1 MTSKGIKNLFG
12 GLFHKSKPDKN
23 VSETV
28 SVPLSREKEMI
39 ARLQA
44 IDLEHPRCGLSDD
57 KVRELNLPVVLHYVC
72 SELRFSLIPD
82 RNIVDL
88 DNHMRYIID
97 ALSEAIQ
104 EGREMTVEWA
114 CAALICA
121 VKNLRT
127 DILVDQEYAG
137 EASECRV
144 QYSENLKLL
153 IEQYRAYDLLRV
165 NLEEQR
171 RRRDEK
177 HRELLR
183 LKDHFQTRRDSGAL
197 DPLIAELQQHAHA
210 PAKMSDEAMALRDEL
225 SQLHLYG
232 AYLIEIDAAINADQV
247 ALNNRAAEI
256 ENRYSA
262 LSDLPHVTDP
272 KLQERLDQVNRLYRE
287 KLRRALSEAEESLR
301 SYDIHNGIFEEL
313 VAYSVRIG
321 STPDSWL
328 PPSKPLEQLRAEQ
341 MLAELQAREMAEYSR
356 MNAEKIRQMLADMG
370 IQPEEYDII

>member
-1 MTSKGIKNLFG
+1 MASKGMKNLFG
-12 GLFHKSKPDKN
+12 GLFHKSKPDQN
-23 VSETV
+23 VSEIV
-28 SVPLSREKEMI
+28 SDPPSREKEMI

-57 KVRELNLPVVLHYVC
+57 KLRELNLPGVIRYVC
-72 SELRFSLIPD
+72 SELKFLLIPD

-104 EGREMTVEWA
+104 EGRERTVEWA

-121 VKNLRT
+121 VKNLRI
-127 DILVDQEYAG
+127 DILVDQKYAG
-137 EASECRV
+137 EAAECRV

-153 IEQYRAYDLLRV
+153 IEQYRVYDLLRV

-177 HRELLR
+177 RQELDR
-183 LKDHFQTRRDSGAL
+183 RKNHYQTRLDSGAL
-197 DPLIAELQQHAHA
+197 DPLIAELQQHAHN

-256 ENRYSA
+256 ENRCIA

-287 KLRRALSEAEESLR
+287 QLRRELNQAEEALR

-321 STPDSWL
+321 STPGPW
-328 PPSKPLEQLRAEQ
+328 PSKPLEQLRAEQ
-341 MLAELQAREMAEYSR
+341 MLAELHARQMAESSR
-356 MNAEKIRQMLADMG
+356 NHTEKLRQMLADIG
-370 IQPEEYDII
+370 SQPEEYDFE